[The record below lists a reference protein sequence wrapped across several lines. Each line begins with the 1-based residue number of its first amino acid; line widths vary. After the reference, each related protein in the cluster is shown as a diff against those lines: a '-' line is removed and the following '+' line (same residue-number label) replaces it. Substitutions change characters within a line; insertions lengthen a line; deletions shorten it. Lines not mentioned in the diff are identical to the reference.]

1 MMGDMVTQEDTG
13 EPSAQAHDVLVS
25 RQDSD
30 GICTLVLN
38 RPDKRNAINKPM
50 FTQLMRHIRDLEAG
64 APEVGV
70 IVICGNGPAFCAG
83 HDLKGS
89 GSNDALG
96 WLRLEI
102 LTLEK
107 LTRLPQPVIAQ
118 VHGHCYTGGLELA
131 LSADLI
137 VAGESAKF
145 ADTHGKW
152 GMVPGWGLSQRLPRR
167 VGPSKA
173 MEMMFTCEPWSGRDA
188 ERIGLANICVPDE
201 HLDDAVA
208 KLCGSILNTSWH
220 SNAANKRLI
229 YETDGMPLPQG
240 ISHEVFR
247 NEGFARDEGQR
258 RKTFS

>member
-1 MMGDMVTQEDTG
+1 MSDLAHEEGTG
-13 EPSAQAHDVLVS
+13 GQDRTDDEVLVS
-25 RQDSD
+25 RHDQD
-30 GICTLVLN
+30 GICTLVLD

-50 FTQLMRHIRDLEAG
+50 FTQFMRHIRDLEAG
-64 APEVGV
+64 APEIGV
-70 IVICGNGPAFCAG
+70 IVIRGNGPAFCAG
-83 HDLKGS
+83 HDLKGGDS
-89 GSNDALG
+89 KDALG

-152 GMVPGWGLSQRLPRR
+152 GLVPGWGLSQRLPRR

-201 HLDDAVA
+201 QLDAAVA
-208 KLCGSILNTSWH
+208 KLCKSILNTSWH

-247 NEGFARDEGQR
+247 NEGFAADQGER
-258 RKTFS
+258 RRTF